1 MLIGGVASAD
11 RESRVTAISVAASG
25 AGLGQTGPGLGRVG
39 IGRSWWGGLD
49 YSGRKG
55 LQRKRIRWRRWAG
68 KQAGT
73 GGKWADRGGAQA
85 GEDGRYRQKGIGTG
99 KRTGEQTR
107 RWR

>member
-1 MLIGGVASAD
+1 MIRLK
-11 RESRVTAISVAASG
+11 RR
-25 AGLGQTGPGLGRVG
+25 PG
-39 IGRSWWGGLD
+39 
-49 YSGRKG
+49 
-55 LQRKRIRWRRWAG
+55 KR
-68 KQAGT
+68 AGT